1 MVFRTGIF
9 TLLILLDQS
18 INAQEVKGVVVDQTT
33 KKSIPFATISS
44 LNNYAI
50 ANEQGQFKL
59 SPKPYNTNDSIL
71 FQVMGYLDLK
81 LPIKM
86 LGDSI
91 YMVPNPIELEEVI
104 LVNNQYLPEDLIEKV
119 KASFKKNYSYNL
131 ERKRIFLRE
140 STYDS
145 IEDFQMNLLKSTYN
159 EINEELIDEL
169 KASMPTKSNF
179 FVETLFDLY
188 GTPQE
193 GKNKVEVIK
202 GSVLRDENNTVDS
215 DIIERKMGL
224 LLQKKTSLGSYFKLK
239 SGIFSA
245 KLETDDFT
253 LETKTD
259 SVKPKAKTESQLQKE
274 RKSYARNRAQ
284 IIERFSNEL
293 FYSEDS
299 FIDVFDKSQRYEF
312 EIIDL
317 KLRGDEF
324 IYTLSFAPK
333 RGSGFKGKMMIN
345 AADAAVEMINYQNT
359 SNLKSFSLFGF
370 KFKDYLALG
379 TQVFRKNSF
388 GTYDLVFLQESRGK
402 LASIERPLKLIEKR
416 KTGSWKRKQNEVSF
430 EFSIRLSNIETKEY
444 MLIDKSPIRKSEY
457 ENFKPIFKVDKVRL
471 DAFDPH
477 FWDGYSIL
485 EPNDL
490 LREFKIQ

>member
-1 MVFRTGIF
+1 MIVRIGIF
-9 TLLILLDQS
+9 TLWMLLNLS
-18 INAQEVKGVVVDQTT
+18 ANAQEVKGIIVDQTT

-44 LNNYAI
+44 LDNYAI

-71 FQVMGYLDLK
+71 FQVMGYMDLK
-81 LPIKM
+81 LPIKI

-91 YMVPNPIELEEVI
+91 FMTPNPIELEEVV
-104 LVNNQYLPEDLIEKV
+104 LVNNQYLPKDLIEKV
-119 KASFKKNYSYNL
+119 KASFEKNYSYTL

-145 IEDFQMNLLKSTYN
+145 IEDFQMKLLESTYN
-159 EINEELIDEL
+159 EINEELIEEL
-169 KASMPTKSNF
+169 KESMPTKSNF
-179 FVETLFDLY
+179 FVETLFDFY
-188 GTPQE
+188 GTPKE
-193 GKNKVEVIK
+193 GKNKIEVIK

-245 KLETDDFT
+245 KLDTDDFT
-253 LETKTD
+253 LETKAD
-259 SVKPKAKTESQLQKE
+259 SVKPPIKTESQLQKE
-274 RKSYARNRAQ
+274 RKSYARNRAR
-284 IIERFSNEL
+284 IIERISNEL
-293 FYSEDS
+293 FYSDDS

-312 EIIDL
+312 EIMDL
-317 KLRGDEF
+317 KLRGKEL

-333 RGSGFKGKMMIN
+333 RGSGFKGQMMIN
-345 AADAAVEMINYQNT
+345 ASDAAVEMINYENT
-359 SNLKSFSLFGF
+359 SNLKSFALFGF
-370 KFKDYLALG
+370 KFRDYLALG
-379 TQVFRKNSF
+379 TQVYRKNSF
-388 GTYDLVFLQESRGK
+388 GTYDLVFLQESRGNI
-402 LASIERPLKLIEKR
+402 ASIERPLKLIEKR

-430 EFSIRLSNIETKEY
+430 EFRIRLSSRETKEY
-444 MLIDKSPIRKSEY
+444 MLIDKHPITKSEY
-457 ENFKPIFKVDKVRL
+457 ENFKPIFKVNKVRL

-477 FWDGYSIL
+477 FWDGYPIL

-490 LREFKIQ
+490 LREFKVQ

>member
-1 MVFRTGIF
+1 MIVRIGIF
-9 TLLILLDQS
+9 TLWMLLNLS
-18 INAQEVKGVVVDQTT
+18 ANAQEVKGIIVDQTT
-33 KKSIPFATISS
+33 KKSIPFTTISS
-44 LNNYAI
+44 LDNYAI

-71 FQVMGYLDLK
+71 FQVMGYMDLK
-81 LPIKM
+81 LPIKI

-91 YMVPNPIELEEVI
+91 FMTPNPIELEEVV
-104 LVNNQYLPEDLIEKV
+104 LVNNQYLPKDLIEKV
-119 KASFKKNYSYNL
+119 KASFEKNYSYTL

-145 IEDFQMNLLKSTYN
+145 IEDFQMKLLESTYN
-159 EINEELIDEL
+159 EINEELIEEL
-169 KASMPTKSNF
+169 KESMPTKSNF
-179 FVETLFDLY
+179 FVETLFDFY
-188 GTPQE
+188 GTPKE
-193 GKNKVEVIK
+193 GKNKIEVIK

-245 KLETDDFT
+245 KLDTDDFT
-253 LETKTD
+253 LETKAD
-259 SVKPKAKTESQLQKE
+259 SVKPPIKTESQLQKE
-274 RKSYARNRAQ
+274 RKSYARNRAR
-284 IIERFSNEL
+284 IIERISNEL
-293 FYSEDS
+293 FYSDDS

-317 KLRGDEF
+317 KLRGKEL

-333 RGSGFKGKMMIN
+333 RGSGFKGQMMIN
-345 AADAAVEMINYQNT
+345 ASDAAVEMINYENT
-359 SNLKSFSLFGF
+359 SNLKSFALFGF
-370 KFKDYLALG
+370 KFRDYLALG
-379 TQVFRKNSF
+379 TQVYRKNSF
-388 GTYDLVFLQESRGK
+388 GTYDLVFLQESRGNI
-402 LASIERPLKLIEKR
+402 ASIERPLKLIEKR

-430 EFSIRLSNIETKEY
+430 EFRIRLSSRETKEY
-444 MLIDKSPIRKSEY
+444 MLIDKHPITKSEY
-457 ENFKPIFKVDKVRL
+457 ENFKPIFKVNKVRL

-477 FWDGYSIL
+477 FWDGYPIL

-490 LREFKIQ
+490 LREFKVQ

>member
-1 MVFRTGIF
+1 MRFRTGICVF
-9 TLLILLDQS
+9 LVLLIQ
-18 INAQEVKGVVVDQTT
+18 NVYAQEVKGVIVDKTT
-33 KKSIPFATISS
+33 KKSIPFATVSS
-44 LNNYAI
+44 FNAYSI
-50 ANEQGQFKL
+50 ANEQGQFRL
-59 SPKPYNTNDSIL
+59 SPQPFNTNDSIL
-71 FQVMGYLDLK
+71 FQVMGYIDLK
-81 LPIKM
+81 LPIKK

-91 YMVPNPIELEEVI
+91 YMIPNPIELDEVI
-104 LVNNQYLPEDLIEKV
+104 LVNNQYNPEELIEKV
-119 KASFKKNYSYNL
+119 KASFEKNYAYNL
-131 ERKRIFLRE
+131 EKKRIFLRE

-145 IEDFQMNLLKSTYN
+145 IEDFQMNLLKSTYS
-159 EINEELIDEL
+159 EINEKLIDEL
-169 KASMPTKSNF
+169 KASMPTKSNY
-179 FVETLFDLY
+179 FVETLFDFY

-193 GKNKVEVIK
+193 GKNKIEVIK

-259 SVKPKAKTESQLQKE
+259 SVKPPVKTESQLQKE

-284 IIERFSNEL
+284 IIERISSEL
-293 FYSEDS
+293 FYNEDS
-299 FIDVFDKSQRYEF
+299 FIDVFEKSQRYEF
-312 EIIDL
+312 EIVDL
-317 KLRGDEF
+317 KLRGEEY
-324 IYTLSFAPK
+324 IYTLSFTSK
-333 RGSGFKGKMMIN
+333 RNGTFKGKMMIN
-345 AADAAVEMINYQNT
+345 AADAAVEMINYENT

-370 KFKDYLALG
+370 KFKDYLAHG
-379 TQVFRKNSF
+379 TQVFRKNSY
-388 GTYDLVFLQESRGK
+388 GSYDLVFLQESRGN
-402 LASIERPLKLIEKR
+402 LASIKRPLKLIEKR
-416 KTGSWKRKQNEVSF
+416 KTGSWNRKQNEVSF
-430 EFSIRLSNIETKEY
+430 EFHIRLSNIETKEY
-444 MLIDKSPIRKSEY
+444 MLMDKSPISRVDY
-457 ENFKPIFKVDKVRL
+457 ENFKPIYTVTKTRL

>member
-1 MVFRTGIF
+1 MVFRTGILA
-9 TLLILLDQS
+9 LLMLLVQRM
-18 INAQEVKGVVVDQTT
+18 NAQEVKGIVVDQTT

-44 LNNYAI
+44 PNNYAI
-50 ANEQGQFKL
+50 ANEQGQFRL
-59 SPKPYNTNDSIL
+59 SPQPFNANDSIL
-71 FQVMGYLDLK
+71 IQVIGYIDLK
-81 LPIKM
+81 LPIKI

-91 YMVPNPIELEEVI
+91 FMTPNPIELEEVI
-104 LVNNQYLPEDLIEKV
+104 LVNDQYRPEDLIEKV
-119 KASFKKNYSYNL
+119 KASFEKNYSYNL
-131 ERKRIFLRE
+131 EKKRIFLRE

-145 IEDFQMNLLKSTYN
+145 IEDFQMDLLKSTYS
-159 EINEELIDEL
+159 EINEALIDEL
-169 KASMPTKSNF
+169 KVSMPTKSNF
-179 FVETLFDLY
+179 FVETLFDFY
-188 GTPQE
+188 GTPKE

-253 LETKTD
+253 LETTTD
-259 SVKPKAKTESQLQKE
+259 SVKPSTKTESQLQKE
-274 RKSYARNRAQ
+274 RKSYARNRAR

-317 KLRGDEF
+317 KLRGKEL
-324 IYTLSFAPK
+324 IYTLSFTPK
-333 RGSGFKGKMMIN
+333 RGSGFKGQMMIN
-345 AADAAVEMINYQNT
+345 ASDAAVEMINYENT
-359 SNLKSFSLFGF
+359 SNLKSFALFGF
-370 KFKDYLALG
+370 KFRDYLALG
-379 TQVFRKNSF
+379 TQVYRKNSF
-388 GTYDLVFLQESRGK
+388 GTYDLVFLQESRGN

-416 KTGSWKRKQNEVSF
+416 KTGSWKRKQNELSF
-430 EFSIRLSNIETKEY
+430 EFRIRLSNIATKEY
-444 MLIDKSPIRKSEY
+444 MLIDKNPISKSEY
-457 ENFKPIFKVDKVRL
+457 ENFKPLYQVNKIRL

-485 EPNDL
+485 EPNDV